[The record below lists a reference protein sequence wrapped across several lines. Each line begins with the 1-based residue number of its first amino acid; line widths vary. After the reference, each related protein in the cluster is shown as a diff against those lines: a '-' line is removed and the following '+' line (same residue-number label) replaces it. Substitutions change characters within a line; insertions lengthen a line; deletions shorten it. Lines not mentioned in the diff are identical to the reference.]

1 MHLLLAVAAILL
13 SAFLLFRLLT
23 ATSFLQIVVK
33 SWDAIHDRLHL
44 HQTYRVPQFNPNTH
58 LTNPLYSKVAAYLSS
73 LHDDSAADFTN
84 LLSGPNP
91 SHDIILSLDHRHL
104 LRDRFLGA
112 SLSWSNHPS
121 DDGRTF
127 VLRLR
132 KKDKRRILRPY
143 LQHILSVS
151 DDVVKEIKLFMN
163 NDEFSGGWRSVPFTH
178 PATMETVVM
187 DGDLKSKVRSDLE
200 LFLKSKQY
208 YHRLGRVWKRSY
220 LLYGPSGT
228 GKSSFVAAMAR
239 FLGFDIYEI
248 DVSNVRN
255 DSDLKTLL
263 LQTTSRSVIV
273 IEDLDRRLANSKDTT
288 NLTGVLNF
296 MDGIMSCCGEERV
309 MVFTM
314 SSKDGID
321 PAILR
326 PGRIDVHVHFPLCD
340 FPAFKSL
347 ASNYL
352 GVKEHKLFPQV
363 EEILQSGGES
373 LSPAEIGEI
382 MISNRGSPSRALKS
396 VITALQASTGR
407 GSNSNDNSVIK
418 LLRDSSRSSSTST
431 AAAAVAEEGGGVFCR
446 ESVHTVRE
454 FRKLYGLLKMGSR
467 RKDDS
472 SVLIA
477 SSEISGP
484 GSGPFEKD
492 KDGKIEPIKS

>member
-1 MHLLLAVAAILL
+1 
-13 SAFLLFRLLT
+13 
-23 ATSFLQIVVK
+23 
-33 SWDAIHDRLHL
+33 
-44 HQTYRVPQFNPNTH
+44 
-58 LTNPLYSKVAAYLSS
+58 
-73 LHDDSAADFTN
+73 
-84 LLSGPNP
+84 
-91 SHDIILSLDHRHL
+91 
-104 LRDRFLGA
+104 
-112 SLSWSNHPS
+112 
-121 DDGRTF
+121 
-127 VLRLR
+127 
-132 KKDKRRILRPY
+132 
-143 LQHILSVS
+143 
-151 DDVVKEIKLFMN
+151 
-163 NDEFSGGWRSVPFTH
+163 
-178 PATMETVVM
+178 METVVM

-407 GSNSNDNSVIK
+407 GSNSNA
-418 LLRDSSRSSSTST
+418 STST